1 MIYWHNKHPNL
12 AMSTIVFLAFYDK
25 NNYELLLKHAD
36 DRKKLDDKWEDWVAN
51 FLKAKANFIAEFEV
65 VEYPVDV
72 EIMAKYFNE
81 NKLKN
86 TGANRS
92 KYVSEQGA
100 GKYNLKSKY

>member
-1 MIYWHNKHPNL
+1 MISFFEAISKD
-12 AMSTIVFLAFYDK
+12 T
-25 NNYELLLKHAD
+25 D
-36 DRKKLDDKWEDWVAN
+36 DEHLYKDTVAN

-65 VEYPVDV
+65 VEYPVDD